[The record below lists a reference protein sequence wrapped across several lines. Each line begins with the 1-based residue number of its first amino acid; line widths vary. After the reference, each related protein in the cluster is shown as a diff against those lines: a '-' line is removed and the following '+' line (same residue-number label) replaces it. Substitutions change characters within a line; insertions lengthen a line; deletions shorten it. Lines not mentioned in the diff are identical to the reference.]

1 MFNLVKPLLNPNSFD
16 KIKIFDK
23 NKEKWLSALTE
34 EIDADQLPAFLGGT
48 MTDPDGDPYCPNRVI
63 SFLLTLNLFYFFL

>member
-1 MFNLVKPLLNPNSFD
+1 MFNVVKPLLNPNTFA
-16 KIKIFDK
+16 KIQIFDK

-48 MTDPDGDPYCPNRVI
+48 MTDPNGDPFCPSRVI
-63 SFLLTLNLFYFFL
+63 SNFI